1 MLLLCDFHGTPNAH
15 NIVYLS
21 GSATPALVMVTTP
34 PKVGEELI
42 RMSSEHW
49 MKYVRPLF
57 VYFLLCGMSLLL
69 FVLAGVTAYHQI
81 WISYATFL
89 AALLVFMFAHHWLF
103 VLVLGES
110 MSHILVTN
118 HRLIRIHESLFRDG
132 EILEVSFDKMKTVE
146 AKTHGLLQSLLR
158 YGTLKFESGAKL
170 SYVPHPGSVARDIE
184 QAMGRL

>member
-1 MLLLCDFHGTPNAH
+1 
-15 NIVYLS
+15 
-21 GSATPALVMVTTP
+21 MVPTTS
-34 PKVGEELI
+34 KTGEELI

-49 MKYVRPLF
+49 IKYVRPLF
-57 VYFLLCGMSLLL
+57 VYLLLCGMSLLL
-69 FVLAGVTAYHQI
+69 FVLAGVTAYHQV

-89 AALLVFMFAHHWLF
+89 AALSVFMFAHHWLF

-146 AKTHGLLQSLLR
+146 AKTHGLVQSLLR

-170 SYVPHPGSVARDIE
+170 SYVSHPGSVARDIE